1 MKKKTYADLFKPQK
15 NMALTV
21 DEQESVHLSVSEIGS
36 GSSLG
41 ASCSSGLSTPF
52 GSELG
57 SSGSEDEE
65 FMAELSRQ
73 MAECMLN
80 EEEEDSNTDC
90 TSVCEGFEVYQLKNQ
105 TQESGV
111 GESRVKGN
119 KRVPNTGRDFV
130 NYKRKGHGMVGS
142 GMKAIFLDN
151 SGSSYGAGGTG
162 VFLPRCPND
171 PTREKKKP
179 VCSVLMPVRV
189 LQTLELHFSRLSDT
203 SSPVSRGST
212 SPRCIGHDTPN
223 WTHPRSQRRRNG
235 SHHSPQSQ
243 CCHQFWQHWTQHQQ
257 QQRHHLIHSNH
268 PQFLRTHHHHV
279 LLSQIQIQKR
289 NYQRGL
295 GDCPQIL
302 RSSHHQVHHHQK

>member
-15 NMALTV
+15 NMALIV
-21 DEQESVHLSVSEIGS
+21 EEQESVRLSTVSEIGS

-52 GSELG
+52 ESELG

-80 EEEEDSNTDC
+80 EEDHAEDSNTDG
-90 TSVCEGFEVYQLKNQ
+90 TSVCEGFEVYRLKNQ

-119 KRVPNTGRDFV
+119 KRVPNTGRDHFV
-130 NYKRKGHGMVGS
+130 NYKPKGHGMVGS

-151 SGSSYGAGGTG
+151 SGSSYGTGGTG

-171 PTREKKKP
+171 PARDKKKP

-189 LQTLELHFSRLSDT
+189 LQTLELHFSRFSDT
-203 SSPVSRGST
+203 SSLVSRGST
-212 SPRCIGHDTPN
+212 SPRCTGHDTPN
-223 WTHPRSQRRRNG
+223 WTHPGLKDTRNDLFPLQDDDPRFESQAANEEEEEEEMMQL
-235 SHHSPQSQ
+235 PKE
-243 CCHQFWQHWTQHQQ
+243 WT
-257 QQRHHLIHSNH
+257 
-268 PQFLRTHHHHV
+268 
-279 LLSQIQIQKR
+279 
-289 NYQRGL
+289 Y
-295 GDCPQIL
+295 
-302 RSSHHQVHHHQK
+302 

>member
-15 NMALTV
+15 NMALIV
-21 DEQESVHLSVSEIGS
+21 EEQESVHLNVSEIGS

-80 EEEEDSNTDC
+80 DEEEEEDHAEDSNTDG
-90 TSVCEGFEVYQLKNQ
+90 TSVCEGFEVYHQLKNQ
-105 TQESGV
+105 PQESGV

-130 NYKRKGHGMVGS
+130 NYKHKGHGIHKIFGS

-151 SGSSYGAGGTG
+151 SGSSYGVGGTG

-189 LQTLELHFSRLSDT
+189 LQTLELHFSRLSDA

-212 SPRCIGHDTPN
+212 NPRCLGHDTPN
-223 WTHPRSQRRRNG
+223 WTSHPGLKDTRNG
-235 SHHSPQSQ
+235 LFPLQNDDPRFESQAANEEEEEEMQLPQE
-243 CCHQFWQHWTQHQQ
+243 WT
-257 QQRHHLIHSNH
+257 
-268 PQFLRTHHHHV
+268 
-279 LLSQIQIQKR
+279 
-289 NYQRGL
+289 Y
-295 GDCPQIL
+295 
-302 RSSHHQVHHHQK
+302 